1 MNSRLVVLAA
11 ALLTLGAL
19 SATAAP
25 AAGFDP
31 YDFDVKIE
39 MGGDFG
45 GGTPSCRDDG
55 DGGRVCTVAVDV
67 SGTGKAAKGTVRQK
81 SRDLSGSIETVCDM
95 SMRMRQVMRMSRSG
109 GMKIEEFSGSGS
121 QRCSWHMDFG
131 AGSTLTGT
139 IAGEMSQGLVNAE
152 TGYFRG
158 RFDVVVTAGTGA
170 FDGYVGTGSFDNR
183 DEFPLMRDAPSG
195 PPAGSEPPPG
205 VAPPPPTSPPP
216 STAPAGASRSL
227 ASAFAASKEGGAMK
241 LKLRRGKPIAKI
253 VVPGSKLARGSKAT
267 LRVAAAPGSTCTAI
281 ARSGSAKVALGAAA
295 DTDRDGAVAFT
306 GKLAGLL
313 KPGSWKLSA
322 SCTYALG
329 ARKGTAADSVSVLVA

>member
-1 MNSRLVVLAA
+1 MDTRFVALAA
-11 ALLTLGAL
+11 TILMLAGFA
-19 SATAAP
+19 AQAAP

-45 GGTPSCRDDG
+45 GGSPSCRDDG
-55 DGGRVCTVAVDV
+55 AGGQVCTMAVDV
-67 SGTGKAAKGTVRQK
+67 SETGKAAKGTVRQK

-95 SMRMRQVMRMSRSG
+95 SMRMRQVMRMSRTG

-139 IAGEMSQGLVNAE
+139 IAGEMSQGLVNAA

-158 RFDVVVTAGTGA
+158 HFDVVVTAGTGA
-170 FDGYVGTGSFDNR
+170 FDGYVGTGSFDNS
-183 DEFPLMRDAPSG
+183 DEFPLTRDAPDG
-195 PPAGSEPPPG
+195 PPSGSE
-205 VAPPPPTSPPP
+205 PPPTSPPP
-216 STAPAGASRSL
+216 STAPSGATRSL
-227 ASAFAASKEGGAMK
+227 ASVVVAAKEGGAMK
-241 LKLRRGKPIAKI
+241 LKLRKGRPIAKI
-253 VVPGSKLARGSKAT
+253 VAPAPKLSRTDAKAV
-267 LRVAAAPGSTCTAI
+267 LRVVTAPGATCTAS
-281 ARSGSAKVALGAAA
+281 ARAGAAKVALGRAV

-306 GKLAGLL
+306 GKLASLL
-313 KPGSWKLSA
+313 KPGAWKLSA

-329 ARKGTAADSVSVLVA
+329 AQKGSAADSLSVSVA

>member
-1 MNSRLVVLAA
+1 MNTRLVVLAA
-11 ALLTLGAL
+11 ALLALGAF

-55 DGGRVCTVAVDV
+55 AGGQVCTVAVDV
-67 SGTGKAAKGTVRQK
+67 SETGTAAKGTVRQK

-95 SMRMRQVMRMSRSG
+95 AMRMRQVMRMSRSG
-109 GMKIEEFSGSGS
+109 GMKIEEFSGTGS
-121 QRCSWHMDFG
+121 QRCTWHMDFG

-183 DEFPLMRDAPSG
+183 DEFPLLRDAPNS
-195 PPAGSEPPPG
+195 PPSGSEPPSG
-205 VAPPPPTSPPP
+205 AAPPPP
-216 STAPAGASRSL
+216 STAPAGATRSL
-227 ASAFAASKEGGAMK
+227 AFVLVAAKEGGAMK
-241 LKLRRGKPIAKI
+241 LKLRKGRPIAKI
-253 VVPGSKLARGSKAT
+253 IAPGPKLARGSKAT
-267 LRVAAAPGSTCTAI
+267 LRVAAAPGSTCTAF
-281 ARSGSAKVALGAAA
+281 ARSGAAKVALGRAV

-306 GKLAGLL
+306 GKLASLL